1 MPIRSIN
8 ANARQSS
15 GKRINGGS
23 MPGDFFNSLLTLKSK
38 LVYAGGVC
46 GRWGIDH
53 NSDTAIWFHLV
64 THGKG
69 WVHYPERAR
78 PVPIEEGDVVVFMPH
93 AQKHYLSY
101 SPRELV
107 LDYPDAR
114 KTRFEDGTTGFVCA
128 VIDLGLPKANL
139 LRVLPPEVVVRKN
152 EADRI
157 LANLIQHTTAE
168 ALQQRFGSFSVLE
181 RLCDTIFVLSLR
193 NCIERGLVT
202 QGVFVAMK
210 DRRLQ
215 TVLSL
220 IHREP
225 WCPWTVEH
233 LCAQAGIS
241 KTVLTEKFT
250 DMMGCGPG
258 EYLMRWRMQTAAHLL
273 TESMLPLHVVAER
286 CGYLSLSAFARK
298 FKQNHGM
305 SPGAYRRRVGTG

>member
-1 MPIRSIN
+1 
-8 ANARQSS
+8 
-15 GKRINGGS
+15 
-23 MPGDFFNSLLTLKSK
+23 MPGDFFNSLLSLKSK

-64 THGKG
+64 TRGKG
-69 WVHYPERAR
+69 WVHYPDRPR
-78 PVPIEEGDVVVFMPH
+78 PVSFAEGDVVVFMPH

-114 KTRFEDGTTGFVCA
+114 KTRFDEGTTGFVCA
-128 VIDLGLPKANL
+128 VIDLGLPRANL
-139 LRVLPPEVVVRKN
+139 LRVLPPEIVVRKN

-157 LANLIQHTTAE
+157 LASLIQHTIAE
-168 ALQQRFGSFSVLE
+168 AHQQRFGSYSVIE
-181 RLCDTIFVLSLR
+181 RLCDNIFVLTVR
-193 NCIERGLVT
+193 NYIERGLVT
-202 QGVFVAMK
+202 QSMFAAMK
-210 DRRLQ
+210 DRRLE

-225 WCPWTVEH
+225 WCPWTVDK

-250 DMMGCGPG
+250 RMMGCAPG
-258 EYLMRWRMQTAAHLL
+258 EYLTRWRMQTAANLL
-273 TESMLPLHVVAER
+273 TDSALPMAVIAER
-286 CGYLSLSAFARK
+286 CGYFSPSAFTRK
-298 FKQNHGM
+298 FKQRLGV
-305 SPGAYRRRVGTG
+305 SPGVYRRRGAAT